1 VGFPGHT
8 VDIPVSAPMPALAAL
23 VRLIPHDPFGRR
35 HRLADALD
43 GAEAGDLAGH
53 LCATAWVLD
62 PAVGAVLLVRH
73 RVLGWCT
80 PGGHLEVGET
90 PAAAAARELREETGL
105 VLAPAGDRPDVLH
118 PAVFP
123 VGDRGPAHWHHNLG
137 YRFSTSRAEVR
148 PAGEPGVPV
157 AWFPLDDLPEPRV
170 PDLAVVLP
178 LLSSVAR

>member
-8 VDIPVSAPMPALAAL
+8 IDVPVGAPAPALAAL
-23 VRLIPHDPFGRR
+23 VRSIPHDPFGRR
-35 HRLADALD
+35 DRLAAVLD
-43 GAEAGDLAGH
+43 GEGGDDLAGH

-62 PAVGAVLLVRH
+62 PAAGAVLLVRH

-80 PGGHLEVGET
+80 PGGHIETGES
-90 PAAAAARELREETGL
+90 PALAAARELREETGL
-105 VLAPAGDRPDVLH
+105 DLTAAADRPDVLH

-123 VGDRGPAHWHHNLG
+123 AGSGGPAHWHHNLG
-137 YRFSTSRAEVR
+137 FRFSAGRDAPLAAE
-148 PAGEPGVPV
+148 AGAPV

-178 LLSSVAR
+178 LLA